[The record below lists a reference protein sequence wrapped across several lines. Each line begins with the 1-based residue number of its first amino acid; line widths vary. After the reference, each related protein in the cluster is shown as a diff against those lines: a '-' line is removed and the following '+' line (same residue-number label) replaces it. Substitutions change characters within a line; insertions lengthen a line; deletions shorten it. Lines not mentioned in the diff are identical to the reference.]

1 MMGLGSILARRH
13 LYDLFKLAKLYSIDA
28 VSFLTRQEWHSV
40 LAFADSAQLNDD
52 VMRSRVENYVE
63 LAMEDEEI
71 WEVGEDEC
79 DDEEAR
85 KDLERFRQNE
95 RRLTKAMWNRF
106 KSYGITRLFSKTE
119 HYEDAK
125 DNFLKK

>member
-1 MMGLGSILARRH
+1 MMSLGSILARRH

-40 LAFADSAQLNDD
+40 LAFVDSAQLNDD

-71 WEVGEDEC
+71 WEGGV
-79 DDEEAR
+79 
-85 KDLERFRQNE
+85 N
-95 RRLTKAMWNRF
+95 
-106 KSYGITRLFSKTE
+106 Y
-119 HYEDAK
+119 
-125 DNFLKK
+125 

>member
-52 VMRSRVENYVE
+52 VMRSRVRKSGKS
-63 LAMEDEEI
+63 ARMSATMRRPGRI
-71 WEVGEDEC
+71 WSDSGRTSEG
-79 DDEEAR
+79 
-85 KDLERFRQNE
+85 
-95 RRLTKAMWNRF
+95 
-106 KSYGITRLFSKTE
+106 
-119 HYEDAK
+119 
-125 DNFLKK
+125 

>member
-1 MMGLGSILARRH
+1 MMSLGSILARRH

-52 VMRSRVENYVE
+52 VMRSRGENYVE

-71 WEVGEDEC
+71 WEGGV
-79 DDEEAR
+79 
-85 KDLERFRQNE
+85 N
-95 RRLTKAMWNRF
+95 
-106 KSYGITRLFSKTE
+106 Y
-119 HYEDAK
+119 
-125 DNFLKK
+125 